1 MTDIRKNTHKLIDTI
16 PEKDLGNIYDALL
29 KLKALNA
36 LSGIAPADVT
46 QKEAKAMRVEA
57 I

>member
-1 MTDIRKNTHKLIDTI
+1 MRDVTDIRKNTHKLIDTI

-46 QKEAKAMRVEA
+46 QKEARNLW
-57 I
+57 